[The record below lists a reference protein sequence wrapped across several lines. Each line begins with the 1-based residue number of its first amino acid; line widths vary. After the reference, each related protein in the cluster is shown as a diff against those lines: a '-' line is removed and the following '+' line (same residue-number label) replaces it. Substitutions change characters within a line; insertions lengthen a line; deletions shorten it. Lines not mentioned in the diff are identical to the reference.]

1 MLTGIEIK
9 TINHLGIVAG
19 IIDEIKIVDIINQ
32 ELGIDE
38 QEIVSAGEIVK
49 AIILNGLG
57 FISQPLYLFPKF
69 FEDKATEH
77 LLGKGILPEHL
88 NDYKIGRVMDK
99 IYAYGLSEIFLLIA
113 LAAAKKY
120 QISLEFSHLDSS
132 SFSVHGQYKR
142 DKYLENQSTDSEL
155 NQETEP
161 IPITITHGY
170 SRDHRPDL
178 KQFILDLIVAGDG
191 NIPIFIE
198 AASGNQSDKKV
209 FGKIAQD
216 YKKQLKLETTIVG
229 DSALYSKDNLELLQE
244 IKWLTRVPLSI
255 KEAKNLVS
263 SLSESEF
270 SKSELPGYSWVERE
284 SNYGGIKQRWLVVK
298 SEART
303 QSDLVSGEKKIAKEY
318 ESTQKKLTK
327 LFKKKYSSYTEAE
340 LSLKQ
345 IKSSLKYHL
354 ISDLEI
360 IEIGGDNQETIYQIT
375 GQTAQQLEVESDA
388 LSLIIQT
395 NSESIE
401 LLKNRA
407 GRFIIATNRLDYQSF
422 SPDEMLRKYKEQQK
436 VESGFAFLKDPL
448 FFADSIFLKSPQRIE
463 TMAMLMGLCLMV
475 YSLGQREVRRQL
487 FEEKTGIPNQ
497 LGKLTVK
504 PTLRWIFQ
512 CFQGIHLLVHQGIK
526 QVVNLTEERLFTL
539 KFFPKSSQKYYI
551 LSG

>member
-1 MLTGIEIK
+1 
-9 TINHLGIVAG
+9 
-19 IIDEIKIVDIINQ
+19 
-32 ELGIDE
+32 
-38 QEIVSAGEIVK
+38 
-49 AIILNGLG
+49 
-57 FISQPLYLFPKF
+57 
-69 FEDKATEH
+69 
-77 LLGKGILPEHL
+77 
-88 NDYKIGRVMDK
+88 
-99 IYAYGLSEIFLLIA
+99 
-113 LAAAKKY
+113 
-120 QISLEFSHLDSS
+120 
-132 SFSVHGQYKR
+132 
-142 DKYLENQSTDSEL
+142 
-155 NQETEP
+155 
-161 IPITITHGY
+161 
-170 SRDHRPDL
+170 
-178 KQFILDLIVAGDG
+178 
-191 NIPIFIE
+191 
-198 AASGNQSDKKV
+198 
-209 FGKIAQD
+209 
-216 YKKQLKLETTIVG
+216 
-229 DSALYSKDNLELLQE
+229 
-244 IKWLTRVPLSI
+244 
-255 KEAKNLVS
+255 
-263 SLSESEF
+263 
-270 SKSELPGYSWVERE
+270 VERE

-375 GQTAQQLEVESDA
+375 GQTAQPSEVESDA

>member
-19 IIDEIKIVDIINQ
+19 IIDELKIVDIINQ

-142 DKYLENQSTDSEL
+142 DKYLENKSTDNEL

-244 IKWLTRVPLSI
+244 IKWLTRVSLSI

-263 SLSESEF
+263 NLSESEF
-270 SKSELPGYSWVERE
+270 KNSEIPGYSWVETE

-303 QSDLVSGEKKIAKEY
+303 QSDLVSLEKKIAKEY

-345 IKSSLKYHL
+345 IQSPLKYHL
-354 ISDLEI
+354 ISDIQI
-360 IEIGGDNQETIYQIT
+360 IELRVDNQETIYQIT
-375 GQTAQQLEVESDA
+375 GQTAQPSEVESDA

-407 GRFIIATNRLDYQSF
+407 GRFIIATNRLDYESF

-512 CFQGIHLLVHQGIK
+512 CFQGIHLLIHQGIQ
-526 QVVNLTEERLFTL
+526 QVVNLTEERLLTL
-539 KFFPKSSQKYYI
+539 KFFPKSSQKYYL

>member
-1 MLTGIEIK
+1 MCPNLYIYSR
-9 TINHLGIVAG
+9 LGARSLA
-19 IIDEIKIVDIINQ
+19 E
-32 ELGIDE
+32 ET
-38 QEIVSAGEIVK
+38 SAG
-49 AIILNGLG
+49 
-57 FISQPLYLFPKF
+57 SHRF

-77 LLGKGILPEHL
+77 LLGKGILPGHL

-113 LAAAKKY
+113 LAAVKKY

-142 DKYLENQSTDSEL
+142 DKSLENKSTDNEL

-229 DSALYSKDNLELLQE
+229 DSALYSKDNLELLRE

-263 SLSESEF
+263 TLSESEF
-270 SKSELPGYSWVERE
+270 KNSEIPGYSWVERS

-303 QSDLVSGEKKIAKEY
+303 QSDLVSLEKKITKEY

-340 LSLKQ
+340 LSLKK

-354 ISDLEI
+354 ISDVEI
-360 IEIGGDNQETIYQIT
+360 IEMRVDNQETMYQIT
-375 GQTAQQLEVESDA
+375 GQTAQLSEVESDA
-388 LSLIIQT
+388 LSFIIET
-395 NSESIE
+395 NSEAIE

-407 GRFIIATNRLDYQSF
+407 GRFIIATNRLDSESF
-422 SPDEMLRKYKEQQK
+422 SSDEMLRRYKEQQK

-512 CFQGIHLLVHQGIK
+512 CFQGIHLLVHQGIQ
-526 QVVNLTEERLFTL
+526 QVVNLTEERLLTL